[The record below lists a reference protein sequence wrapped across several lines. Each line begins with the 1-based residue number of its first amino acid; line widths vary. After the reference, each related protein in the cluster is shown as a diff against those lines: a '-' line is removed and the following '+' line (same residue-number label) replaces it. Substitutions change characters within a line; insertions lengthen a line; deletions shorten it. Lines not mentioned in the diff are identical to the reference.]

1 MKSRVESNSRSSW
14 LSLFGF
20 LFIGYSI
27 YALVPHTKD
36 RLQCPFPAPTANPVQ
51 ANRAQLATKLPSGL
65 ILLESAPK
73 FERLGSD
80 MELPGWRQTSN
91 VLYILGKFDIARS
104 FVLINSTCASLCV
117 SVFLPELSDREIIF
131 NGAEVDKEQVQRDF
145 ELSSVHDLQDLP
157 AIVQGQ
163 TVYSTSPNTAGYLPK
178 RIQTALEAHKVTIQY
193 SVQAEQAF
201 LQSRF
206 IKTLPELELLHYASQ
221 SAMFTHN
228 MVKRYIETS
237 SVVTESQT
245 AKYFEY
251 VSSICGSYLQ
261 SYNPIVGSG
270 KHSGVLHFPTGET
283 IDSGMSSI
291 SKQDFILIDAAGAYK
306 GYASDITRTYARR
319 SSHKLRELS
328 SIVFNSQQAGIAAH
342 KLGNMVCSLDVVVS
356 RGEC

>member
-1 MKSRVESNSRSSW
+1 MKSRVENKRLFPW

-20 LFIGYSI
+20 LVIGYSI
-27 YALVPHTKD
+27 YSLLPPPKD
-36 RLQCPFPAPTANPVQ
+36 RLQCPFPAPTATPVQ

-65 ILLESAPK
+65 VLLESAPK
-73 FERLGSD
+73 IERLASD

-91 VLYILGKFDIARS
+91 VLYVLGKFDIASS
-104 FVLINSTCASLCV
+104 FVLINSTCSTLCV

-131 NGAEVDKEQVQRDF
+131 NGAEVDKDQVVRDF
-145 ELSSVHDLQDLP
+145 DLTSVHDLHELA

-163 TVYSTSPNTAGYLPK
+163 TVYSTSQSTFSLLPK
-178 RIQTALEAHKVTIQY
+178 QVQGDLEAHKVTIQY
-193 SVQAEQAF
+193 SAEVEQAF

-206 IKTLPELELLHYASQ
+206 IKTQPELELLHYASQ

-228 MVKRYIETS
+228 MVKKYIETS
-237 SVVTESQT
+237 PLVTESQT

-251 VSSICGSYLQ
+251 VSSLCGSYLQ

-283 IDSGMSSI
+283 IDSGMSPI
-291 SKQDFILIDAAGAYK
+291 SKHDFILIDAAGAYQ
-306 GYASDITRTYARR
+306 GYASDITRTYARK

-328 SIVFNSQQAGIAAH
+328 SIVLSSQQAGIAEH
-342 KLGNMVCSLDVVVS
+342 KLGNMV
-356 RGEC
+356 